1 MVKFCS
7 LEFSGILFPNSFN
20 LQMGEPTDEES
31 MDMES
36 QWSLL
41 PGLVLR

>member
-1 MVKFCS
+1 MFKFCS
-7 LEFSGILFPNSFN
+7 LEFSGILFPNSFD

-41 PGLVLR
+41 PAFVVR